1 MNEPR
6 YPRLER
12 ITAFVLVLVLLSLAA
27 MALAAWQPGWMG
39 WLPQDVQ
46 VWAAAVLLT
55 VALVLVSAV
64 ALLQTRS

>member
-27 MALAAWQPGWMG
+27 MALAAWQPAWMG